1 MTWEILFVLL
11 LLVGALVSFALEKIS
26 TDQTAF
32 FVFALLI
39 LAQVITGTDALP
51 TVPALFAVF
60 SNPAPITVGAMF
72 ILSAALEKCGAIE
85 RLSEFLRAARK
96 LKYPAFIFLLVL
108 FVGFLSA
115 FINNTPVVVVLLPV
129 ILSLARDMGIPASR
143 MLIPLSY
150 ASIMGGTCTLLGTS
164 TNILASGIMEQNG
177 LAPLGMFEIGKVGL
191 PILFLGTL
199 YLMVFGKRLIPHR
212 ETLTQILSPEERRE
226 YITEAFVNSAS
237 PLIGKTL
244 LEGGLQRTRGVRV
257 LEIIRQGV
265 ALSGQL
271 KEKVLQEGDRLVL
284 SCRPHGMVE
293 ARNLAGI
300 DFVGESGLGLE
311 TIAAQEGA
319 IVEGVIG
326 PKSTIVGRTIR
337 EINFRQRYRM
347 IIVAIHREGRN
358 VREKL
363 ETLRLQ
369 LGDTLLL
376 MGSDRAIENLR
387 NSDDILL
394 LDKPRV
400 PSRNFSRKMPLVICA
415 ILGIVLLNTFRVV
428 PIEASVFLGLAL
440 LFATG
445 SISLKEAYAS
455 VDWSILMLIFGMLA
469 LGSAMQSS
477 GTNSLFANFL
487 QNLTDNPILLLAAL
501 FLLTSLLTETL
512 SNNATVVLMTPI
524 ALEIGLRLGFDPRPF
539 LVAVCIASSASF
551 STPIGYQTNTYV
563 YGVGGYRFTDFIRV
577 GIGLNLLYFFASIC
591 LIPLIWSF

>member
-1 MTWEILFVLL
+1 MNAEILFMLL
-11 LLVGALVSFALEKIS
+11 LLVAVLIAFAMEKLPTEVVAMIGFSILLVTGFLPADEAMQSFSNAGPIAVGAL
-26 TDQTAF
+26 
-32 FVFALLI
+32 FVI
-39 LAQVITGTDALP
+39 
-51 TVPALFAVF
+51 
-60 SNPAPITVGAMF
+60 
-72 ILSAALEKCGAIE
+72 SAALERCGAIDGIAHWTQQ
-85 RLSEFLRAARK
+85 LPALTLRQLIPR
-96 LKYPAFIFLLVL
+96 LVL
-108 FVGFLSA
+108 VVALISA

-177 LAPLGMFEIGKVGL
+177 LAPLGMFEIGRVGL
-191 PILFLGTL
+191 PILVLGTL
-199 YLMVFGKRLIPHR
+199 YLMVFGKRLLPHR

-226 YITEAFVNSAS
+226 YITEAFVNSGS
-237 PLIGKTL
+237 SLIGKTL
-244 LEGGLQRTRGVRV
+244 LEGGLQRSRGVRV

-284 SCRPHGMVE
+284 SCRPHGMAE

-300 DFVGESGLGLE
+300 DFVGETGLGLE

-400 PSRNFSRKMPLVICA
+400 PSRNFSRKMPLVIAA
-415 ILGIVLLNTFRVV
+415 ILGIVLLNTFRIV
-428 PIEASVFLGLAL
+428 PIEASVFLGLAF

-455 VDWSILMLIFGMLA
+455 VEWSILMLIFGMLA
-469 LGSAMQSS
+469 LGSAMESS
-477 GTNSLFANFL
+477 GTNSLIADLL
-487 QNLTDNPILLLAAL
+487 QNLTQNPILLLAAL
-501 FLLTSLLTETL
+501 FFVTSLLTETL

-524 ALEIGLRLGFDPRPF
+524 ALEIGIRLGLDPRPF
-539 LVAVCIASSASF
+539 LVTVCIASSASF